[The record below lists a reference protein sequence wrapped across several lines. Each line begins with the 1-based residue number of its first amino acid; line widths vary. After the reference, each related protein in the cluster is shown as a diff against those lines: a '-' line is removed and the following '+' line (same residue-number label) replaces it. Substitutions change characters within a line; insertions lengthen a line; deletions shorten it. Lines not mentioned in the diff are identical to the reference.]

1 MVMTDRLRKEKE
13 GMTDRFQM
21 VMTDRLR
28 KEKEGITDGY
38 D

>member
-13 GMTDRFQM
+13 G

>member
-13 GMTDRFQM
+13 GIQM

>member
-13 GMTDRFQM
+13 RITD
-21 VMTDRLR
+21 MTDRLR

>member
-13 GMTDRFQM
+13 GM

>member
-13 GMTDRFQM
+13 GMTDGY
-21 VMTDRLR
+21 TDRLR